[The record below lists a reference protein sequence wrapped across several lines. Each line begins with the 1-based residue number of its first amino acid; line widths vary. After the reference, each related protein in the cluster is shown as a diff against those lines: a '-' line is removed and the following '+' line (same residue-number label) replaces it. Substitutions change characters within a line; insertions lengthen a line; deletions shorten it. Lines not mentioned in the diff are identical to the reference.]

1 MPHHEECWREN
12 GGCTTFGCQGHASLS
27 PPAQGTVSNYEA
39 RYPLRPSLP
48 QGTSLRSRPGPSRL
62 PWVVLVVVVVLL
74 ATAGAV
80 VAVVLTG
87 EDTGGT
93 GASAEPAARS
103 DDGLPDGAV
112 AQVGE
117 AYITQEQLDARVA
130 DFALQYQGSVPDAAT
145 DPEGYK
151 EFTADVLDYM
161 ITLEVVKQKADDLQI
176 SVTDEDVQTE
186 IDTILNETFG
196 GDQAQF
202 DAALESSN
210 LTVDQLKASY
220 KESMLL
226 QAAYDEVTKDVTTVP
241 DEEMAAY
248 YEENKAD
255 YLMDDSRVARH
266 ILIAPGGL
274 GDGGAA
280 TDADWAAALAEAE
293 EVREELVNGGDWTE
307 EAAQYSD
314 DTGTKDIGGEL
325 GTVSKGQMVPE
336 FEESVFSLAKDEIS
350 QPVKTAYGYHVIQVT
365 DISEA
370 KQYTLDEVKED
381 ISSILLSEKKAE
393 AWEQWLEGTKTELNI
408 VFKEGLEPTMT
419 TDASTS
425 ATESGFVPSNGQ

>member
-1 MPHHEECWREN
+1 MLILVTAVF
-12 GGCTTFGCQGHASLS
+12 GLVAGCG
-27 PPAQGTVSNYEA
+27 
-39 RYPLRPSLP
+39 
-48 QGTSLRSRPGPSRL
+48 
-62 PWVVLVVVVVLL
+62 
-74 ATAGAV
+74 
-80 VAVVLTG
+80 
-87 EDTGGT
+87 
-93 GASAEPAARS
+93 

-130 DFALQYQGSVPDAAT
+130 DFTLQYQGSVPDAAT

-241 DEEMAAY
+241 DEELAAY

-255 YLMDDSRVARH
+255 YFVDETRVARH
-266 ILIAPGGL
+266 ILISPAQDDDDGTTSTTAVADASTTTTAAP
-274 GDGGAA
+274 

-381 ISSILLSEKKAE
+381 ISSIILSEKKAE

-408 VFKEGLEPTMT
+408 VFKEGLEPTT
-419 TDASTS
+419 TTTVPAVTDTTEAGSTITT
-425 ATESGFVPSNGQ
+425 AAPETTVAP